1 MDTETTTEVTAAS
14 DEQSKNDAGT
24 EGAQTAGATNSG
36 SEATKTF
43 TQEEVNKLV
52 QSRLA
57 EKERTL
63 KSRHE
68 KDLEAKLAAARDDAQ
83 KDLDK
88 LIEERVTARLAEQ
101 ELAKTRAA
109 LVAELGLSEDQ
120 AARLQGDTPDEL
132 REDAGKIYGAL
143 LKQRPNPPVVKTGE
157 GAGGAASPT
166 DISRMTPA
174 EIRANASK
182 LWPGRR

>member
-36 SEATKTF
+36 TEKSF

-63 KSRHE
+63 RSKHE
-68 KDLEAKLAAARDDAQ
+68 KDLEAKIAAARDDAA
-83 KDLDK
+83 KELEK
-88 LIEERVTARLAEQ
+88 LVEERVTARLAEQ

-132 REDAGKIYGAL
+132 KKDAEKIYGAL

-166 DISRMTPA
+166 DISNMTPA
-174 EIRANASK
+174 EIRANAAK